1 VGQVVSIQIAS
12 EAGGNMIHRDEINA
26 IAGKGLEGDR
36 YFKETGKFSDR
47 PGPAR
52 QVSLIEYESVE
63 AMNQEQQLELNLA
76 DTRRNIITQGVPL
89 NHLINKQFAVGEV
102 LLKGVKLCEPCT
114 YLESLTRRGVKNGLI
129 HRGGLRAEI
138 LKGGIIRVG
147 DRIRPVG

>member
-1 VGQVVSIQIAS
+1 
-12 EAGGNMIHRDEINA
+12 MIHRDEINA

-138 LKGGIIRVG
+138 LKGGTIRVG